1 MKLTDFGKEVR
12 KIRID
17 RNQLLKDMAAE
28 LEISS
33 AFLSALETGRKQ
45 VPPGFVDRLALAYD
59 LDEET
64 VGRLHAIVSK
74 SRTDFAIRLT
84 KHATQDQREAAAV
97 LARRFPGLNDQT
109 VQKIMNAIR
118 DDKEDK

>member
-1 MKLTDFGKEVR
+1 MKLTEFGKEVR

-28 LEISS
+28 LEVSS

-45 VPPGFVDRLALAYD
+45 VPPTFVDRLALAYD

-64 VGRLHAIVSK
+64 VRRLNAIVAR
-74 SRTDFAIRLT
+74 SRSEFAIRLA
-84 KHATQDQREAAAV
+84 KNATPDQREAAAV

-109 VQKIMNAIR
+109 VKKIMNAIR
-118 DDKEDK
+118 DDKEEK